1 MLLLMLAML
10 AAAPALDPMVR
21 AKVDEVTPA
30 IVELR
35 HRIHQNPELGN
46 RETRTAEL
54 VFFYF
59 LGTTKPGA
67 TSGDHH
73 TPTFMAD
80 DSAIPL
86 GIRTMCFVLLDY
98 LQRESGR

>member
-46 RETRTAEL
+46 RETPG
-54 VFFYF
+54 FFYF